1 MWRQRQSSCYQTLI
15 CWNRIICYSC
25 LVNDS
30 LISVLG
36 TTEHIC
42 IQETATLLL
51 WKFVFSFALWS
62 GYPWGS
68 VPTLETFE
76 WLSFG
81 LAREM
86 YQLLENGPGPE
97 EKMNRTLLRWEA
109 VRDIY
114 RYQLREI
121 DKVRGP
127 AMLTGHK
134 VGWIGLA
141 VCRHPTA
148 KQYTYT
154 QSETVKSTGRKMRTK
169 ENGVEKADW

>member
-1 MWRQRQSSCYQTLI
+1 M
-15 CWNRIICYSC
+15 
-25 LVNDS
+25 
-30 LISVLG
+30 
-36 TTEHIC
+36 C

-62 GYPWGS
+62 GYPWEVS
-68 VPTLETFE
+68 PTLETFE
-76 WLSFG
+76 WLSFD

-86 YQLLENGPGPE
+86 YQLLEKGPGPE
-97 EKMNRTLLRWEA
+97 EKMNRALLRWEA

-114 RYQLREI
+114 HHQVREI
-121 DKVRGP
+121 DHVRGP

-141 VCRHPTA
+141 VCKPGTA

-154 QSETVKSTGRKMRTK
+154 QGETVKSKGRKMRTK